1 VSLESEEEE
10 QEKELEDV
18 FDRAVGIANSI
29 CEVCKK
35 LVSQF

>member
-10 QEKELEDV
+10 GLEDV

-29 CEVCKK
+29 CEVCNK
-35 LVSQF
+35 LVSQL